1 MLLLIFFIII
11 FISVT
16 FCDKLPRKICAPDN
30 CRVVEGAE
38 KCEHK
43 TEQSTIEEPIELC
56 DLQPQKHCSQIK
68 VSVPRLVPERK
79 CRQVEKEI
87 CNTQLVNPHDT
98 KKPVIIKYCTKK
110 ERVKST
116 NSYLPPPPPVK
127 QSQYKP
133 LNLPPPPPPIYSS
146 PSTPQPVYKS
156 PSPPVYRP
164 PSSSRSKRD
173 PKEALAAPIVIEA
186 KGKQRFIKNFI
197 QCYTILNYFGISF
210 Y

>member
-1 MLLLIFFIII
+1 MLCSMLLLIFFIII

-110 ERVKST
+110 ERVKSS

-133 LNLPPPPPPIYSS
+133 INLPPPPPPIYSS

-186 KGKQRFIKNFI
+186 KGKQRF
-197 QCYTILNYFGISF
+197 
-210 Y
+210 